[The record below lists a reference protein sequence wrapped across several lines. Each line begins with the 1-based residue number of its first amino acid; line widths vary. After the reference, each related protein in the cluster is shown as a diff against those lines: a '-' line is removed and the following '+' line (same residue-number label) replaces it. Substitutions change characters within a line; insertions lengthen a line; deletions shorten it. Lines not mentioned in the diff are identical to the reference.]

1 VSGLAQGTWDTG
13 AALAQHNE
21 RKLFVAA
28 QPLGW
33 AIAQWAMKH
42 HPDVWRVPGLG
53 YVVSGAEVAREI
65 LLDGETYTKTG
76 PRCTGVLMTQVM
88 GEYALLNMDGPPH
101 IALRRKIQDL
111 FTPKY
116 VRTVT
121 DQVLGELAAGLHDDL
136 AAGREVDVARFA
148 QAFTGTMLCHMTG
161 MQLEGEALKR
171 RALELYDVGAR
182 LAALVPLRVR
192 AVNERTVQKARAL
205 FARLVDGTDEA
216 YRSGSPDTIP
226 GRMREIGLS
235 LEEARGVIGIL
246 MLAGTETTSTA
257 AARIVGLLCDTG
269 QWGRLRQD
277 PELLDSAIDEGL
289 RIVTPV
295 PAFTR
300 TIARDHE
307 LRGVK
312 LKANQLL
319 LGFMTNACRD
329 PRVIDDGDHFDIGR
343 EMPHQLRH
351 LWFGAGPHFCLG
363 YNLAKRELSMV
374 LEAIMRLEHK
384 VEVVDRRAARGVLLP
399 TYERLVIRMKGTG
412 Q

>member
-1 VSGLAQGTWDTG
+1 MTPSAQGTWDTG
-13 AALAQHNE
+13 AKLAQRNE
-21 RKLFVAA
+21 RKLFVSA

-33 AIAQWAMKH
+33 AISKWAVKRN
-42 HPDVWRVPGLG
+42 PDVWHLPGLG
-53 YVVSGAEVAREI
+53 YLVSGAEVAREV

-101 IALRRKIQDL
+101 LSLRRKMQDL

-116 VRTVT
+116 VRAVT
-121 DQVLGELAAGLHDDL
+121 DQVLGELAARLHDDL
-136 AAGREVDVARFA
+136 GAGREVDVARFA
-148 QAFTGTMLCHMTG
+148 RVFTGTLLCHMTG
-161 MQLEGEALKR
+161 MQLEGDALER
-171 RALELYDVGAR
+171 RALELYDVGAQI
-182 LAALVPLRVR
+182 AALVPLRVR
-192 AVNERTVQKARAL
+192 AVNERTVKKAREL

-257 AARIVGLLCDTG
+257 LARIVGLLCDTR
-269 QWGRLRQD
+269 QWGRLRQN
-277 PELLDSAIDEGL
+277 PELLDGAIDEGL
-289 RIVTPV
+289 RVVTPV

-307 LRGVK
+307 LRGAK
-312 LKANQLL
+312 LKADQLL

-343 EMPHQLRH
+343 DVPSPLRH

-363 YNLAKRELSMV
+363 FNLAKRELSMA
-374 LEAIMRLEHK
+374 LEAVMRLERE

-399 TYERLVIRMKGTG
+399 TYERLIIRMKDAR
-412 Q
+412 

>member
-1 VSGLAQGTWDTG
+1 MSSVAQGTWDTG
-13 AALAQHNE
+13 AALAQRNE
-21 RKLFVAA
+21 RKLFIAA

-33 AIAQWAMKH
+33 AIARWAMKR

-53 YVVSGAEVAREI
+53 YVVSGAGVAREI

-101 IALRRKIQDL
+101 ISLRRKIQDL

-116 VRTVT
+116 VGAVT
-121 DQVLGELAAGLHDDL
+121 DQVLGELASGLHDDL
-136 AAGREVDVARFA
+136 AAGREVDIARFA
-148 QAFTGTMLCHMTG
+148 QAFTGTMLCHMNG
-161 MQLEGEALKR
+161 IALEGDALER
-171 RALELYDVGAR
+171 RALELYHVGAEI
-182 LAALVPLRVR
+182 AALVPLRVK
-192 AVNERTVQKARAL
+192 AVNERTVKRAREL
-205 FARLVDGTDEA
+205 FTRLVDGTGEA

-235 LEEARGVIGIL
+235 LDEARGVIGIL

-257 AARIVGLLCDTG
+257 AARIVALLCDTG
-269 QWGRLRQD
+269 QWGRLRRN
-277 PELLDSAIDEGL
+277 PELLDGAIDEGL

-312 LKANQLL
+312 LKANRLL

-329 PRVIDDGDHFDIGR
+329 PRVIDEGDHFDIGR
-343 EMPHQLRH
+343 AMPRPLRQ

-363 YNLAKRELSMV
+363 SNLAKRELSMV
-374 LEAIMRLEHK
+374 LEAIMRLERE
-384 VEVVDRRAARGVLLP
+384 VEVVDRRPARGVLLP
-399 TYERLVIRMKGTG
+399 TYERLVIRMKGAG
-412 Q
+412 

>member
-1 VSGLAQGTWDTG
+1 MSPVTQQTWDTG
-13 AALAQHNE
+13 AALAQRNE

-33 AIAQWAMKH
+33 AISKWARKRN
-42 HPDVWRVPGLG
+42 PDVWHMPGLG
-53 YVVSGAEVAREI
+53 YVVSGAGVAREI
-65 LLDGETYTKTG
+65 LLDDETYTKTG

-101 IALRRKIQDL
+101 MSLRRKMADL

-116 VRTVT
+116 VRAVT
-121 DQVLGELAAGLHDDL
+121 DQVLGELATRLHDDL
-136 AAGREVDVARFA
+136 ASGREVDVARFA

-161 MQLEGEALKR
+161 MELEGDALER
-171 RALELYDVGAR
+171 RALELYDVGAQI
-182 LAALVPLRVR
+182 AALVPLRVK
-192 AVNERTVQKARAL
+192 AVNERTVKKGRDL
-205 FARLVDGTDEA
+205 FARLVDGTDDA

-246 MLAGTETTSTA
+246 VLAGTETTSTA
-257 AARIVGLLCDTG
+257 LARIVGLLCDTG
-269 QWGRLRQD
+269 QWRRLRQD
-277 PELLDSAIDEGL
+277 PELLDGTIDEGL
-289 RIVTPV
+289 RMVTPV

-300 TIARDHE
+300 TIERDHE

-343 EMPHQLRH
+343 EIPRSLRH

-363 YNLAKRELSMV
+363 SNLAKRELSMV
-374 LEAIMRLEHK
+374 LEAIMRLPRE
-384 VEVVDRRAARGVLLP
+384 VVVVDRRAARGVLLP
-399 TYERLVIRMKGTG
+399 SYERLVIRMKRAE
-412 Q
+412 

>member
-1 VSGLAQGTWDTG
+1 MSPLAQETWDTG
-13 AALAQHNE
+13 AALAQRNE
-21 RKLFVAA
+21 RKLFIAA

-33 AIAQWAMKH
+33 AIARWAMKR

-101 IALRRKIQDL
+101 ISLRRKIQDL

-116 VRTVT
+116 VAAVT
-121 DQVLGELAAGLHDDL
+121 DRVLGELAAGLHDDL
-136 AAGREVDVARFA
+136 TAGREVDVARFA
-148 QAFTGTMLCHMTG
+148 QVFTGTMLCHMNG
-161 MQLEGEALKR
+161 IELESDALER
-171 RALELYDVGAR
+171 RALELYAVGAEI
-182 LAALVPLRVR
+182 AALVPLRVK
-192 AVNERTVQKARAL
+192 AVNDRTVKQAREL
-205 FARLVDGTDEA
+205 FARLVDGTEEA

-226 GRMREIGLS
+226 GRMREVGLS
-235 LEEARGVIGIL
+235 LDEARGVIGIL

-257 AARIVGLLCDTG
+257 LARIVGLLCDTG
-269 QWGRLRQD
+269 QWGRLRQA
-277 PELLDSAIDEGL
+277 PELLEGAIDEGL

-307 LRGVK
+307 LRGVR

-319 LGFMTNACRD
+319 LGFMNNACRD

-343 EMPHQLRH
+343 AMPRPLRQ

-363 YNLAKRELSMV
+363 INLAKRELSMA
-374 LEAIMRLEHK
+374 LEAILRLERE

-399 TYERLVIRMKGTG
+399 TYERLVIRMKRAG
-412 Q
+412 

>member
-1 VSGLAQGTWDTG
+1 MSPMTQGTWDTG
-13 AALAQHNE
+13 TALAQRNE
-21 RKLFVAA
+21 RKLFVTA

-33 AIAQWAMKH
+33 AISKWAMKRN
-42 HPDVWRVPGLG
+42 PDVWRMPGLG
-53 YVVSGAEVAREI
+53 YVVSGAEVTREI

-76 PRCTGVLMTQVM
+76 PASAGVLMTQVM

-101 IALRRKIQDL
+101 ISLRRKMQDL

-116 VRTVT
+116 VRAVT
-121 DQVLGELAAGLHDDL
+121 DQVLGELATGLHDDL

-148 QAFTGTMLCHMTG
+148 HVFTGTLLCHMTG
-161 MQLEGEALKR
+161 MELEGDALER
-171 RALELYDVGAR
+171 RALELYDVGAEI
-182 LAALVPLRVR
+182 AALVPLRVKR
-192 AVNERTVQKARAL
+192 LNERKVKQGREL

-257 AARIVGLLCDTG
+257 IGRLVALLCDTG
-269 QWGRLRQD
+269 QWTRLRQD
-277 PELLDSAIDEGL
+277 PELLDGAIDEGL
-289 RIVTPV
+289 RVVTPV

-307 LRGVK
+307 LRGVM
-312 LKANQLL
+312 LKANQLV

-343 EMPHQLRH
+343 DMPRPLRH

-363 YNLAKRELSMV
+363 FNLAKRELSMV
-374 LEAIMRLEHK
+374 LEAIMRLERE

-399 TYERLVIRMKGTG
+399 TYERLVIRMKDAA
-412 Q
+412 

>member
-1 VSGLAQGTWDTG
+1 VSPVAQGTWDTG
-13 AALAQHNE
+13 AKLAQRNE

-28 QPLGW
+28 QPFGW
-33 AIAQWAMKH
+33 AIAKWAVKRN
-42 HPDVWRVPGLG
+42 PDVWHMPGLG
-53 YVVSGAEVAREI
+53 YLVSGAEVAREV

-101 IALRRKIQDL
+101 ISLRRKIQDL

-116 VRTVT
+116 VRAVT
-121 DQVLGELAAGLHDDL
+121 EQVLGDLAAGLHDEL
-136 AAGREVDVARFA
+136 ASGREVDVARFA
-148 QAFTGTMLCHMTG
+148 QAFTGTLLCHMNG
-161 MQLEGEALKR
+161 IELEGAALER
-171 RALELYDVGAR
+171 RALELYDVGAEI
-182 LAALVPLRVR
+182 AALVPLRVK
-192 AVNERTVQKARAL
+192 AVNERTVKHAREL

-257 AARIVGLLCDTG
+257 LARIVGLLCDTG

-289 RIVTPV
+289 RVVTPV

-319 LGFMTNACRD
+319 LGFMASACRD

-343 EMPHQLRH
+343 TMPHELRH

-363 YNLAKRELSMV
+363 FNLAKRELSMV
-374 LEAIMRLEHK
+374 LEAIMHLERE
-384 VEVVDRRAARGVLLP
+384 VQVVDRRAARGVLLP
-399 TYERLVIRMKGTG
+399 TYKRLVIRMKSAG
-412 Q
+412 

>member
-1 VSGLAQGTWDTG
+1 MRPLVQGTWDTG
-13 AALAQHNE
+13 AALAQRNE
-21 RKLFVAA
+21 RKLFIAA

-33 AIAQWAMKH
+33 TIAKWAMKR
-42 HPDVWRVPGLG
+42 HPDIWRVPGLG

-101 IALRRKIQDL
+101 VSLRRKMQDL

-116 VRTVT
+116 IRAMTG
-121 DQVLGELAAGLHDDL
+121 QVLGELAAGLHDDL

-148 QAFTGTMLCHMTG
+148 QAFTGTMLCHMNG
-161 MQLEGEALKR
+161 IELKGDALER
-171 RALELYDVGAR
+171 RALELYDVGAEI
-182 LAALVPLRVR
+182 AALVPLRVR
-192 AVNERTVQKARAL
+192 AVNERTVKRAREL
-205 FARLVDGTDEA
+205 FARLVDGTDAA

-235 LEEARGVIGIL
+235 LEEARGVIGIV

-257 AARIVGLLCDTG
+257 LARIVALLCDTG

-277 PELLDSAIDEGL
+277 PALLDGAIDEGL
-289 RIVTPV
+289 RVVTPV

-319 LGFMTNACRD
+319 LGFMTNVCRD
-329 PRVIDDGDHFDIGR
+329 PRVIDDGDKFDIGR
-343 EMPHQLRH
+343 SMPGSLRH
-351 LWFGAGPHFCLG
+351 LWFGAGAHFCLG
-363 YNLAKRELSMV
+363 SSLAKRELSMV
-374 LEAIMRLEHK
+374 LEAIMRLERE
-384 VEVVDRRAARGVLLP
+384 VEIVDRRAARGVLLP
-399 TYERLVIRMKGTG
+399 TYERLVIRMKGAG
-412 Q
+412 

>member
-1 VSGLAQGTWDTG
+1 MTQETWDTG
-13 AALAQHNE
+13 AALAQRNE
-21 RKLFVAA
+21 RKLFIAA

-33 AIAQWAMKH
+33 AISKWAMKR
-42 HPDVWRVPGLG
+42 HPDVWHMPGLG
-53 YVVSGAEVAREI
+53 YVVSGAEVTREI
-65 LLDGETYTKTG
+65 LLDGKTYTKTG
-76 PRCTGVLMTQVM
+76 PASTGVLMTQVL

-101 IALRRKIQDL
+101 ISLRRKLQDL

-116 VRTVT
+116 VRAVT
-121 DQVLGELAAGLHDDL
+121 DQVLGQLATGLHDDL

-148 QAFTGTMLCHMTG
+148 RVFTGTLLCHLTG
-161 MQLEGEALKR
+161 MELEGDALER
-171 RALELYDVGAR
+171 RALELHDVGAQ
-182 LAALVPLRVR
+182 LTALVPLRVR
-192 AVNERTVQKARAL
+192 RLNERKVKQAREL
-205 FARLVDGTDEA
+205 FARLVDGTDQA

-235 LEEARGVIGIL
+235 LDEARGVIGIL

-257 AARIVGLLCDTG
+257 IGRLVALLCDTG
-269 QWGRLRQD
+269 QWTRLRQD
-277 PELLDSAIDEGL
+277 PGLLDGAIDEGL
-289 RIVTPV
+289 RVVTPV

-307 LRGVK
+307 LCGVQ
-312 LKANQLL
+312 LKANRLL

-329 PRVIDDGDHFDIGR
+329 PRVIADADHFDIGR
-343 EMPHQLRH
+343 DMPRPLRH

-363 YNLAKRELSMV
+363 FNLAKRELSMV
-374 LEAIMRLEHK
+374 LEAIMRLEDE

-399 TYERLVIRMKGTG
+399 TYERLVIRMKEAG

>member
-1 VSGLAQGTWDTG
+1 MAQVTWDTG
-13 AALAQHNE
+13 STLAQRNE

-33 AIAQWAMKH
+33 ALSKWAMKH
-42 HPDVWRVPGLG
+42 RPDVFHLPGLG

-65 LLDGETYTKTG
+65 LLDGQTYTKTG

-101 IALRRKIQDL
+101 ISLRRKIQDL
-111 FTPKY
+111 FAPKY
-116 VRTVT
+116 VRAVT
-121 DQVLGELAAGLHDDL
+121 EQVLGRLATGLHDDL
-136 AAGREVDVARFA
+136 AAGREVDIARFA
-148 QAFTGTMLCHMTG
+148 QAFTGTMLCHMNG
-161 MQLEGEALKR
+161 IELEGDALER
-171 RALELYDVGAR
+171 RALELYDVGAE
-182 LAALVPLRVR
+182 LAALVPLRIK
-192 AVNERTVQKARAL
+192 AVNERTVKRAREL
-205 FARLVDGTDEA
+205 FERLVDGTDEA

-226 GRMREIGLS
+226 GRMRANGLS
-235 LEEARGVIGIL
+235 IEEARGVIGIL
-246 MLAGTETTSTA
+246 MLAGTETTSSA
-257 AARIVGLLCDTG
+257 LARIVGLLCDTG

-277 PELLDSAIDEGL
+277 PELLDGAIDEGL

-295 PAFTR
+295 LAFTR

-319 LGFMTNACRD
+319 LGFMTNVCRD

-343 EMPHQLRH
+343 DIPPSLRH

-363 YNLAKRELSMV
+363 FNLAKRELSMV
-374 LEAIMRLEHK
+374 LEAIMRLEHE

-399 TYERLVIRMKGTG
+399 TYKRLVIRMKGAG

>member
-1 VSGLAQGTWDTG
+1 MSPLTQKTWDTG
-13 AALAQHNE
+13 AALAQRNE
-21 RKLFVAA
+21 RKLFIAA

-33 AIAQWAMKH
+33 AIAKWAMKR

-101 IALRRKIQDL
+101 ILLRRKIQDL

-116 VRTVT
+116 VGAVT
-121 DQVLGELAAGLHDDL
+121 DKVLGELAAGLHEDL
-136 AAGREVDVARFA
+136 TAGREVDIARFA
-148 QAFTGTMLCHMTG
+148 QAFTGTMLCHMNG
-161 MQLEGEALKR
+161 IELESDALER
-171 RALELYDVGAR
+171 RALELYDVGAEI
-182 LAALVPLRVR
+182 AALVPLRVK
-192 AVNERTVQKARAL
+192 AVDERTVKQAREL
-205 FARLVDGTDEA
+205 FARLIDGTEEA

-226 GRMREIGLS
+226 GRMREVGLS

-257 AARIVGLLCDTG
+257 LARIVGLLCDTR
-269 QWGRLRQD
+269 QWGRLREA
-277 PELLDSAIDEGL
+277 PELLEGAIDEGL

-319 LGFMTNACRD
+319 LGFMNNACRD

-343 EMPHQLRH
+343 AMPRPLRQ

-363 YNLAKRELSMV
+363 INLAKRELSMV
-374 LEAIMRLEHK
+374 LEAILRLERE

-399 TYERLVIRMKGTG
+399 SYERLVIRMKRAG
-412 Q
+412 

>member
-1 VSGLAQGTWDTG
+1 MTPIAQGTWDTG
-13 AALAQHNE
+13 AKLAQRNE

-33 AIAQWAMKH
+33 AISKWAMKRN
-42 HPDVWRVPGLG
+42 PDVWHMPGLG
-53 YVVSGAEVAREI
+53 YLVSGAEVAREI

-88 GEYALLNMDGPPH
+88 GEYALLNMDGQPH
-101 IALRRKIQDL
+101 LSLRRKMQDL

-116 VRTVT
+116 VRAVT
-121 DQVLGELAAGLHDDL
+121 DQVLGALGAGLHDDL
-136 AAGREVDVARFA
+136 AAGREVDIARFA
-148 QAFTGTMLCHMTG
+148 QAFTGTMLCHLNG
-161 MQLEGEALKR
+161 IDLEGDALER
-171 RALELYDVGAR
+171 RALELYDVGAQI
-182 LAALVPLRVR
+182 AALVPLRVK
-192 AVNERTVQKARAL
+192 AVNERTAKQARAL

-257 AARIVGLLCDTG
+257 LARIVALLCDTG

-277 PELLDSAIDEGL
+277 PELLDGAIDEGL

-329 PRVIDDGDHFDIGR
+329 PRVIDDGDNFDIGR
-343 EMPHQLRH
+343 DMPRPLRH

-363 YNLAKRELSMV
+363 SNLAKRELSMV
-374 LEAIMRLEHK
+374 LEAIMRLERE
-384 VEVVDRRAARGVLLP
+384 VEVVERRAARGVLLP
-399 TYERLVIRMKGTG
+399 TYERLVIRMKQVG
-412 Q
+412 